1 MSERVG
7 NTPQLAEQPQATK
20 PREAHDADATKSPGS
35 AEAPLANGDI
45 EKVLNAVEE
54 KTQAKT
60 ILTPEEE
67 KAWREQAAKLIKNGS
82 KEIKKPKD
90 QLFVDEIGFGDYLKT
105 FGEVSQRYGLGIT
118 NPKVAAIEAGFIVK
132 GIVDGFNPVRITNWM
147 WKALDQREAARWNA
161 SKSDPAGGWLVSHR
175 DGVLQSHRMSP
186 DQSAATKL
194 GMAGA
199 DRKPLF
205 PFSKLNLHEQ
215 RSAAIAR
222 LKQWGPFLTGL
233 ATLPLSIVTNRAQE
247 ELAKELL
254 RVKQNVNTRVANSLL
269 MAEFDTNEKRNPAAI
284 IGAVERGKAAIAT
297 LVFHTYRSFIPSMA
311 ALGAATVPLAFEN
324 PPSAILAGARGIM
337 LLMTGKSRL
346 SEALIEN
353 QAEAKRRGAMEGR
366 IMAIMNGMELVKTD
380 DTQEAAREL
389 ARQLTDRDRLLAGV
403 ERSQSDAEK
412 TRDRIG
418 KAFTFGTPIV
428 SVGWKALMDRGK
440 RDKQDSEKRNLKDF
454 FKPETWKKDWHGLVF
469 QGMEYAVP
477 FWNAYASQEIT
488 DRTVNSLVGLYHGTL
503 KAAVR
508 DIKKMEEYLGDYDAL
523 DLPDGPKER
532 ARKPVG
538 ILGDWNIRI
547 DNLAYKNILKGVS
560 LEIPQ
565 GSFIAIRGVS
575 GEGKSTLLRQ
585 MVGLYHPDN
594 GSVTIGG
601 VPVDDIKRYGEQS
614 LNSRI
619 AYAPQRPAYFPQMT
633 IRENIKLWSRREISD
648 EHIRETLAK
657 LGMEK
662 FVDKLDDLNV
672 YFSGG
677 ELQRLGLAR
686 AMVKKPQI
694 LYIDE
699 PTNNLDPGSIEKLM
713 GTIVDLRRD
722 NPGMTVVAITHDA
735 RFGEI
740 ADRVVDMK
748 ELNQA
753 PKLTD
758 GQVLIGLADATAEE
772 RKEEV

>member
-1 MSERVG
+1 MSELERV
-7 NTPQLAEQPQATK
+7 TPQAAEQIHPTK
-20 PREAHDADATKSPGS
+20 NGEAHGADAVKSPVS
-35 AEAPLANGDI
+35 PEAPISNGDI

-67 KAWREQAAKLIKNGS
+67 KAWREQAAKLIKNGT
-82 KEIKKPKD
+82 KETKKPKE

-105 FGEVSQRYGLGIT
+105 FGEVSKRYGLGIT

-132 GIVDGFNPVRITNWM
+132 GIVDGFNPVRITKWAWDALN
-147 WKALDQREAARWNA
+147 KKEDARYGNITVKPEHATVNIPFNGETITINVGPGQTANILLGAAKADGKDIKFSDLHPEFQRRLALD
-161 SKSDPAGGWLVSHR
+161 
-175 DGVLQSHRMSP
+175 
-186 DQSAATKL
+186 
-194 GMAGA
+194 
-199 DRKPLF
+199 
-205 PFSKLNLHEQ
+205 
-215 RSAAIAR
+215 R

-233 ATLPLSIVTNRAQE
+233 ATLPLSIMTNKAQE
-247 ELAKELL
+247 ALAGELL

-284 IGAVERGKAAIAT
+284 IGAVERGKGAIAT
-297 LVFHTYRSFIPSMA
+297 LVFHTYRSFIPGMA

-324 PPSAILAGARGIM
+324 PPSAVLAGIRGVM

-346 SEALIEN
+346 SEAIIEN

-380 DTQEAAREL
+380 DTEEAAREL
-389 ARQLTDRDRLLAGV
+389 ARQLTDRDRLLSGV

-428 SVGWKALMDRGK
+428 SVGWKALMDRRRGGVP
-440 RDKQDSEKRNLKDF
+440 EKKERKLSDF
-454 FKPETWKKDWHGLVF
+454 FSRTKWSEGWPGLVY
-469 QGMEYAVP
+469 QGIEYAVP

-523 DLPDGPKER
+523 DLPDGQKER
-532 ARKPVG
+532 TRKPVG
-538 ILGDWNIRI
+538 TLPDWNIRI
-547 DNLAYKNILKGVS
+547 DNLAYKNILKGVN

-585 MVGLYHPDN
+585 MVGLYHPDA
-594 GSVTIGG
+594 GGVTIGG
-601 VPVDDIKRYGEQS
+601 ERVHDIKKFGAES

-648 EHIRETLAK
+648 EHIKETLAK

-677 ELQRLGLAR
+677 ELQRLGLVR

-699 PTNNLDPGSIEKLM
+699 PTNNLDPGSIEKVM
-713 GTIVDLRRD
+713 DVVVSLRRD
-722 NPGMTVVAITHDA
+722 NPGMTVVAITHDP

-740 ADRVVDMK
+740 ADRVVDMG

-753 PKLTD
+753 PKLAEN
-758 GQVLIGLADATAEE
+758 QVLVGEGEATSDNITN
-772 RKEEV
+772 

>member
-1 MSERVG
+1 MSETVG
-7 NTPQLAEQPQATK
+7 PAPQSAEQTQTPKAAEGQGL
-20 PREAHDADATKSPGS
+20 DATKSPGNP
-35 AEAPLANGDI
+35 EAPVTNSDI
-45 EKVLNAVEE
+45 EKVLNDVEE
-54 KTQAKT
+54 KTGAKT
-60 ILTPEEE
+60 ILTLEEE
-67 KAWREQAAKLIKNGS
+67 RAWREQAAKLIKNGA
-82 KEIKKPKD
+82 KETKKPKE

-105 FGEVSQRYGLGIT
+105 FGEVSKRYGLGIT

-147 WKALDQREAARWNA
+147 WRAIDKREETRWNT
-161 SKSDPAGGWLVSHR
+161 SESSPVGGWMVTHV
-175 DGVLQSHRMSP
+175 DGVLQSHRMRP
-186 DQSAATKL
+186 DQSAAMKL
-194 GMAGA
+194 GMHNNDG
-199 DRKPLF
+199 KPLF
-205 PFSKLNLHEQ
+205 PFSKLNPHEQ

-284 IGAVERGKAAIAT
+284 IGAVERGKGAIAT
-297 LVFHTYRSFIPSMA
+297 LVFHTYRSFIPGMA

-324 PPSAILAGARGIM
+324 PPSALLAGARGLM

-346 SEALIEN
+346 TEALVEN
-353 QAEAKRRGAMEGR
+353 QVEAKRRGAMESR

-380 DTQEAAREL
+380 DTEEAAREL
-389 ARQLTDRDRLLAGV
+389 ARQLTDRDRLLSGV
-403 ERSQSDAEK
+403 ERSQSEAEK
-412 TRDRIG
+412 TRERIG

-428 SVGWKALMDRGK
+428 SVGWKALMDRK
-440 RDKQDSEKRNLKDF
+440 RGAQPEKKEIHLKDF
-454 FKPETWKKDWHGLVF
+454 FSRQKWTDNWSGLVN
-469 QGMEYAVP
+469 QGLEYAVP

-538 ILGDWNIRI
+538 TITDWNIHI
-547 DNLAYKNILKGVS
+547 DNLDYKNILRGVK

-585 MVGLYHPDN
+585 MVGLYQPDN

-601 VPVDDIKRYGEQS
+601 VPVGEIKKYGEES

-648 EHIRETLAK
+648 EHIKETLAK

-699 PTNNLDPGSIEKLM
+699 PTNNLDPGSIEKVM
-713 GTIVDLRRD
+713 DVVVALRRD

-740 ADRVVDMK
+740 ADRVVDMG

-753 PKLTD
+753 PKLAEN
-758 GQVLIGLADATAEE
+758 QVLVGEADAT
-772 RKEEV
+772 K